1 MKTELPKSW
10 HIIIN
15 NQEEAKVYKQYFDQR
30 NYGKTWYYENNYIYG
45 FDGTIFDSGCNYGIL
60 LSFEEFK
67 YLVLKQDIEPNYEI
81 Y

>member
-30 NYGKTWYYENNYIYG
+30 NYGKTWYYENNYVYG
-45 FDGTIFDSGCNYGIL
+45 LHNGLYTSGNKDGVL

>member
-30 NYGKTWYYENNYIYG
+30 NEGKTWYYENNYIYG
-45 FDGTIFDSGCNYGIL
+45 FSDVKCIAGYNCGVL

-67 YLVLKQDIEPNYEI
+67 YLVLKQDIEPIYEI